1 MENKLVSKPDPH
13 ILSKPKTPKVATEG
27 GVPEL
32 NLGQDNKTLGNRP
45 ALKETGLSSP
55 NYISNEDLDDRI
67 SKGIKGLH
75 RKLQANIH
83 VNAVVKSEHK
93 PAVPPHSKDN
103 IPDIAKA
110 PVETKGIEGRR
121 GIEVV
126 NTNTALKIGK
136 QNAV

>member
-13 ILSKPKTPKVATEG
+13 ILSEPKTPKVATEG
-27 GVPEL
+27 GAPEL

-103 IPDIAKA
+103 IPAIAKA
-110 PVETKGIEGRR
+110 PVETKGIEG
-121 GIEVV
+121 
-126 NTNTALKIGK
+126 
-136 QNAV
+136 

>member
-13 ILSKPKTPKVATEG
+13 ILSEPKTPKVATEG
-27 GVPEL
+27 GAPEL

-67 SKGIKGLH
+67 SKGIKDLH

-110 PVETKGIEGRR
+110 PVETKGID
-121 GIEVV
+121 
-126 NTNTALKIGK
+126 
-136 QNAV
+136 